1 MDSAFGLDL
10 LSMRATSSALFNL
23 EYPLRP
29 CSLAMDLSS
38 LTVWSERFG
47 FVVEDLGF
55 SDERVRGLVQAPP
68 GNLGKDGICLLRM
81 CTRTCNYFSI
91 REISLLLGDYY

>member
-55 SDERVRGLVQAPP
+55 SDEEGEGVGPSPTRKSGEGR
-68 GNLGKDGICLLRM
+68 NLPIANVYSHL
-81 CTRTCNYFSI
+81 
-91 REISLLLGDYY
+91 